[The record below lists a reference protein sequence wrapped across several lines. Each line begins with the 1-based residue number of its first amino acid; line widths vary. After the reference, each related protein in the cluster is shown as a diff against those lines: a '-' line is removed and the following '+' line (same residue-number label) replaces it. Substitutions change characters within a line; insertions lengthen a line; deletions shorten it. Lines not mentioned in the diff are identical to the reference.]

1 MRCLAW
7 GLFVCLGLSGG
18 LIALPESHP
27 VPLHEEDESLRSA
40 QESVREVRKKQVAP
54 PSRDSFPPAPIGRV
68 LREAPEKPPRVLSWT
83 ARLHQRSPAL

>member
-27 VPLHEEDESLRSA
+27 VPLHEEEDSLRHV
-40 QESVREVRKKQVAP
+40 QESVREVRRKQVAP

-68 LREAPEKPPRVLSWT
+68 LREAPEKLRRIASWT
-83 ARLHQRSPAL
+83 ARLHQRSPTL